1 MVMQPHVR
9 LARDEELVLLEL
21 AELAKEPFDERQV
34 VRRGLRVAVL
44 ELAAGRDREP
54 DTDRLLHENHVGKL
68 VPRVL
73 VVGQVAV
80 GLRPER
86 ALPSRRRDCHSAA
99 PRSTFS
105 RCFNRDGERASAKS
119 KSRRRL
125 ALLGHEASEARAAR
139 PAVGPSA
146 GEVSVAERE
155 QDDSV
160 VLDARWIMLTQ
171 WQNG

>member
-1 MVMQPHVR
+1 MKNLFCLSWLNLLKNPLTNAKLSAAACASPYLSSPLVATENPTPTGCSTKTM
-9 LARDEELVLLEL
+9 LASLFHAYSLWARSPL
-21 AELAKEPFDERQV
+21 ACGRNGPCLAVGETV
-34 VRRGLRVAVL
+34 I
-44 ELAAGRDREP
+44 
-54 DTDRLLHENHVGKL
+54 LLH
-68 VPRVL
+68 
-73 VVGQVAV
+73 
-80 GLRPER
+80 
-86 ALPSRRRDCHSAA
+86 